1 MQTDT
6 AVLQWDSPVH

>member
-6 AVLQWDSPVH
+6 AVLQWHSPVH